1 MLRYALFMLLT
12 LMAQNM
18 ILSHFRLF
26 GSCPMVLPAVAVA
39 VGMFEGATLGP
50 LFSLIMGIFADMSF
64 VEHTIFFALVLLPAV
79 VRGSVRIPVLHKPAL
94 LCLYGH
100 HACGA
105 VHHGCASDA
114 QDLGGR
120 YMERAMLSTVI
131 VQTLWS
137 LPFSAVAYFPP
148 TVDQVRE
155 RTCNAQQTCKTGQ
168 SCGACYPHPAAL
180 TVYLVALYKLQI
192 IEGEAN

>member
-1 MLRYALFMLLT
+1 MKDLFEKINIHRVLRYALFMLLT

-64 VEHTIFFALVLLPAV
+64 VEHTIFFALVL
-79 VRGSVRIPVLHKPAL
+79 PAL
-94 LCLYGH
+94 SFAAAFVSQFFINRRFFAFMGIMLAALFITAALQMLKTLAGDTWS
-100 HACGA
+100 G
-105 VHHGCASDA
+105 
-114 QDLGGR
+114 
-120 YMERAMLSTVI
+120 AMLSTII

-148 TVDQVRE
+148 
-155 RTCNAQQTCKTGQ
+155 AKWI
-168 SCGACYPHPAAL
+168 
-180 TVYLVALYKLQI
+180 K
-192 IEGEAN
+192 